1 MQCDHCQATIE
12 AGEEREHHSRT
23 LCDDCYMD
31 ALSPAQGC
39 DPWAVYLGTRTAN
52 SGNGEVQLSENQ
64 AAIITFI
71 TEHGPL
77 THEALLAK
85 FEGSLTQSDLRK
97 ELAALRHMEKIRAA
111 KQGGTVVIR
120 LW

>member
-1 MQCDHCQATIE
+1 MKCDQCQGTIE

-52 SGNGEVQLSENQ
+52 SADGEVQVSENQ
-64 AAIITFI
+64 AKILKIITEDGAMPF
-71 TEHGPL
+71 
-77 THEALLAK
+77 EAMLEK
-85 FEGSLTQSDLRK
+85 FEGRLSQSDLRK

-111 KQGGTVVIR
+111 KQDGTVVIR